1 MKGARSVLAT
11 FRATTDKTPDATAI
25 WAVDPAGA
33 TAILTYRELHDAA
46 SRVGQGFLR
55 LGVKRGERVIISMPT
70 CGEFFWVYLG
80 CLMAGIIPAVVA
92 HARVAGAAGC
102 SEFSS
107 LAQTLD
113 ARCLVVREVRPDSEM
128 SDRGL
133 SVVAARSLLAS
144 RGIDRAD
151 EADGIAHLQGTSGTT
166 TAPRWAVLRHRNIAA
181 NVSAIGR
188 AVGHREE
195 DVLVTWLPMSHDMGL
210 IGVSYAWYWGI
221 PLVSADPGTFV
232 GNPLSWLALISQ
244 YGGTLSPAPNSA
256 FQVCVRVAKLR
267 PPKDLDLSSW
277 RVALCGAEPVHE
289 ATLRDFHQTF
299 GRFGLRREVLT
310 PVYGLAEA
318 TLAVTLSP
326 ARQPFRTERIN
337 PASCAP
343 GASVVASTG
352 RGLGEVAIVGCG
364 RVIAEHELRIV
375 DGAGH
380 PVAEGVVGEIEFRGD
395 SVVDSYF
402 GIDPNPGLKRGEFLR
417 TGDLGYLRDGELFVT
432 GRSKE
437 ILIINGRN
445 FSPLQ
450 IEAALEQAL
459 AAPFTP
465 AVVAVEAADEQL
477 KSGALHLLVDSRL
490 GGGDRAAARARQT
503 LEEVF
508 GLRGATLHWVAGGH
522 IPRTSS
528 GKIQRLRCRE
538 IVTALRRT
546 KAAAAPVSQE
556 SGSA

>member
-1 MKGARSVLAT
+1 MKGARSVLAG
-11 FRATTDKTPDATAI
+11 FRATIDKAPDATAI
-25 WAVDPAGA
+25 WAVDPAGV
-33 TAILTYRELHDAA
+33 TAVLTYRQLHDAA
-46 SRVGQGFLR
+46 SRVG
-55 LGVKRGERVIISMPT
+55 RGLMDSGMERGDRVIVSMPT

-80 CLMAGIIPAVVA
+80 CLMAGIVPAVVA
-92 HARVAGAAGC
+92 PARAGGY
-102 SEFSS
+102 SELSS

-113 ARCLVVREVRPDSEM
+113 ASCIVVREVSLDLEI
-128 SDRGL
+128 SDRGPR
-133 SVVAARSLLAS
+133 VVTARSLVAP
-144 RGIDRAD
+144 RGIDHAD
-151 EADGIAHLQGTSGTT
+151 ETGGIAHLQGTSGTT
-166 TAPRWAVLRHRNIAA
+166 TAPRWAVVRHRNIAA
-181 NVSAIGR
+181 NVSAIGL
-188 AVGHREE
+188 ALGHRED

-210 IGVSYAWYWGI
+210 IGVCYAWSWGI
-221 PLVSADPGTFV
+221 PLVAADPGTFV
-232 GNPLSWLALISQ
+232 GNPLSWLALIGR

-256 FQVCVRVAKLR
+256 FQVCARVAKLR

-299 GRFGLRREVLT
+299 GRFGLRREVLR

-326 ARQPFRTERIN
+326 AKKPFNMERIA

-343 GASVVASTG
+343 GATVMASSG
-352 RGLGEVAIVGCG
+352 RGSGEVAIVGCG
-364 RVIAEHELRIV
+364 RVIAGHELRIV
-375 DGAGH
+375 DGAGC

-395 SVVDSYF
+395 SVVDGYF
-402 GIDPNPGLKRGEFLR
+402 GIAPDAGLKRGEFLR

-450 IEAALEQAL
+450 IEAALERAL

-465 AVVAVEAADEQL
+465 AVVAVEAPEAQL
-477 KSGALHLLVDSRL
+477 KSGALHLLLDSRL
-490 GGGDRAAARARQT
+490 GRGDRAEAQARQT

-508 GLRGATLHWVAGGH
+508 GLRGATVHWIAGGH
-522 IPRTSS
+522 IPRTAS
-528 GKIQRLRCRE
+528 GKIQRFRCRE
-538 IVTALRRT
+538 IVTALGER
-546 KAAAAPVSQE
+546 KAATAPVPQQA
-556 SGSA
+556 GSA

>member
-1 MKGARSVLAT
+1 
-11 FRATTDKTPDATAI
+11 
-25 WAVDPAGA
+25 
-33 TAILTYRELHDAA
+33 
-46 SRVGQGFLR
+46 
-55 LGVKRGERVIISMPT
+55 
-70 CGEFFWVYLG
+70 
-80 CLMAGIIPAVVA
+80 
-92 HARVAGAAGC
+92 
-102 SEFSS
+102 
-107 LAQTLD
+107 
-113 ARCLVVREVRPDSEM
+113 
-128 SDRGL
+128 
-133 SVVAARSLLAS
+133 
-144 RGIDRAD
+144 
-151 EADGIAHLQGTSGTT
+151 
-166 TAPRWAVLRHRNIAA
+166 
-181 NVSAIGR
+181 
-188 AVGHREE
+188 
-195 DVLVTWLPMSHDMGL
+195 
-210 IGVSYAWYWGI
+210 
-221 PLVSADPGTFV
+221 
-232 GNPLSWLALISQ
+232 
-244 YGGTLSPAPNSA
+244 
-256 FQVCVRVAKLR
+256 
-267 PPKDLDLSSW
+267 
-277 RVALCGAEPVHE
+277 
-289 ATLRDFHQTF
+289 
-299 GRFGLRREVLT
+299 
-310 PVYGLAEA
+310 
-318 TLAVTLSP
+318 
-326 ARQPFRTERIN
+326 
-337 PASCAP
+337 
-343 GASVVASTG
+343 
-352 RGLGEVAIVGCG
+352 LGEVAIVGCG